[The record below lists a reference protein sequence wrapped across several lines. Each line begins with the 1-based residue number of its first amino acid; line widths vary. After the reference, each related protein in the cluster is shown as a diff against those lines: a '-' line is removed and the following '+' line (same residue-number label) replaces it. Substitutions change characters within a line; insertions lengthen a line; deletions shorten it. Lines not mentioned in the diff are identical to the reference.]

1 MHLMPLLASKSS
13 AAGRATVLR
22 YRRASARHAVG
33 GEDVLPTVFS
43 TRPSKVMAGLVPA
56 IHVLLEL

>member
-22 YRRASARHAVG
+22 YRSASARHAVG
-33 GEDVLPTVFS
+33 GEDVPTVFS